1 MVNLDTEI
9 CVCNGINAE
18 DMVGCIKEKNLT
30 TLKEVLENDMCAI
43 GDKCEACQDEG
54 FHNDGINI
62 PLILSMVKNNSI

>member
-54 FHNDGINI
+54 FHNDGDCSKICVNR
-62 PLILSMVKNNSI
+62 VK